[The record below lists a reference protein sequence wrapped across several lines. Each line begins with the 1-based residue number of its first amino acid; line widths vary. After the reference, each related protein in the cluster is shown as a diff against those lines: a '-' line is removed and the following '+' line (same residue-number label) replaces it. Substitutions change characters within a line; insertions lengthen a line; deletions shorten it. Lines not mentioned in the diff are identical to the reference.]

1 MLLADKFPLFQTAN
15 SHFQMA
21 FFTFPNGLLRFPNGK
36 HAANISKKQLR
47 LDVCTSFRYSDG
59 SHLCGYFY
67 QCVIMSTYF
76 PSGKG
81 LAESRKWLVVDA
93 KGKTV
98 GRLATEVARILSGK
112 NNPAWTPFMDMGDH
126 CVVINARHA
135 VFTGA
140 KDDQKIYY
148 RHTLYPGGLRET
160 TVKEMFEKKPEK
172 VIELAV
178 KGMLP
183 KTKLGKAM
191 AKKLKVYAD
200 AEHRHLAQK
209 PEAREL

>member
-1 MLLADKFPLFQTAN
+1 
-15 SHFQMA
+15 
-21 FFTFPNGLLRFPNGK
+21 
-36 HAANISKKQLR
+36 
-47 LDVCTSFRYSDG
+47 
-59 SHLCGYFY
+59 
-67 QCVIMSTYF
+67 MSTYF
-76 PSGKG
+76 PSGKD
-81 LAESRKWLVVDA
+81 LAKDRKWFVVDA

-112 NNPAWTPFMDMGDH
+112 NNPDWTPFLDMGDH

-140 KDDQKIYY
+140 KTDGKLY
-148 RHTLYPGGLRET
+148 RHHTLYPGGLRET
-160 TVKEMFEKKPEK
+160 TARELFAKKPER
-172 VIELAV
+172 VIESAV

-200 AEHRHLAQK
+200 GEHRHAAQK
-209 PEAREL
+209 PEIIEL

>member
-1 MLLADKFPLFQTAN
+1 
-15 SHFQMA
+15 
-21 FFTFPNGLLRFPNGK
+21 
-36 HAANISKKQLR
+36 
-47 LDVCTSFRYSDG
+47 
-59 SHLCGYFY
+59 
-67 QCVIMSTYF
+67 MSTYF

-81 LAESRKWLVVDA
+81 LAESRKWFVVDA
-93 KGKTV
+93 RGKTV

-126 CVVINARHA
+126 CRCYQRPARRFH
-135 VFTGA
+135 GCE
-140 KDDQKIYY
+140 DDQKIYR

-178 KGMLP
+178 RGMLP

-191 AKKLKVYAD
+191 GKEIKGLRGWRPSP
-200 AEHRHLAQK
+200 HRA
-209 PEAREL
+209 EARIDREYKLIINRYGRHSVLRHRPQKDFNRTCLSSSGHGRDHGQQALILTPISLTKRCR